1 MNNLDTISPLDN
13 RYKDIVASQ
22 ANNFSE
28 YALIKTRFDIEIEWV
43 IFLLTNFNNKFGK
56 ISKTSINK
64 ILDFKNSFDRNSA
77 LTIKKIEKTTNH
89 DVKAVEYFIRNK
101 FLEDKV
107 LSKYIHLIH
116 FGLTSEDINSLSYAV
131 MIRNGIQSIRSF
143 MNLCSHVTSLST
155 PCFLQGTCTQWRPT
169 AKQ

>member
-56 ISKTSINK
+56 I
-64 ILDFKNSFDRNSA
+64 
-77 LTIKKIEKTTNH
+77 
-89 DVKAVEYFIRNK
+89 
-101 FLEDKV
+101 
-107 LSKYIHLIH
+107 
-116 FGLTSEDINSLSYAV
+116 
-131 MIRNGIQSIRSF
+131 
-143 MNLCSHVTSLST
+143 
-155 PCFLQGTCTQWRPT
+155 
-169 AKQ
+169 

>member
-64 ILDFKNSFDRNSA
+64 ILDFISTCLIPRDSQMESK
-77 LTIKKIEKTTNH
+77 L
-89 DVKAVEYFIRNK
+89 YFLYS
-101 FLEDKV
+101 LE
-107 LSKYIHLIH
+107 
-116 FGLTSEDINSLSYAV
+116 
-131 MIRNGIQSIRSF
+131 
-143 MNLCSHVTSLST
+143 
-155 PCFLQGTCTQWRPT
+155 
-169 AKQ
+169 

>member
-64 ILDFKNSFDRNSA
+64 IL
-77 LTIKKIEKTTNH
+77 E
-89 DVKAVEYFIRNK
+89 AVGSDKLGYVHPDEVPIARKLRAHINK
-101 FLEDKV
+101 
-107 LSKYIHLIH
+107 Y
-116 FGLTSEDINSLSYAV
+116 
-131 MIRNGIQSIRSF
+131 
-143 MNLCSHVTSLST
+143 
-155 PCFLQGTCTQWRPT
+155 
-169 AKQ
+169 